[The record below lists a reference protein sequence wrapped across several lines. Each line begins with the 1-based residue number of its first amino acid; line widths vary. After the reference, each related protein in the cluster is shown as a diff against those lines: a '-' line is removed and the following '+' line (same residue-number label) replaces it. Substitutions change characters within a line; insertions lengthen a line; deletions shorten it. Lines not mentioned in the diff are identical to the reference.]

1 MTLKYF
7 TSVVLP
13 LKDKLFRYAKS
24 ILNQEDLAKDVVQE
38 TLLKV
43 WEKREE
49 ADTIHNMEAWC
60 MTLAR
65 NFALSK
71 FRLKDNQH
79 SKLEFG
85 ADIAEPSYNPYQ
97 AMEKEDT
104 MEKIDQIVSRLPFK
118 FKEIFQLRDIEGYR
132 YDEISEI
139 TGYALSDV
147 KVSLFRARKIIRENL
162 KKIYAYE
169 KFE

>member
-13 LKDKLFRYAKS
+13 LKDKLFRYAGS
-24 ILNQEDLAKDVVQE
+24 ILNNSDLAKDVVQE

-43 WEKREE
+43 WEKRNE
-49 ADTIHNMEAWC
+49 ADSVRNMEAWC
-60 MTLAR
+60 MTITR

-71 FRLKDNQH
+71 YRIRDNRH
-79 SKLEFG
+79 NSLESG
-85 ADIAEPSYNPYQ
+85 TEITEPSYTPYQ
-97 AMEKEDT
+97 VLEKEDM
-104 MEKIDQIVSRLPFK
+104 MEKIDQIVSQLPLK
-118 FKEIFQLRDIEGYR
+118 LKEIFQLRDIEGYR

-147 KVSLFRARKIIRENL
+147 KVSIFRARKIIRENL
-162 KKIYAYE
+162 QKIYAYE
-169 KFE
+169 KYG